1 MKWLGVLLQQP
12 NDRHQ
17 AKHQEYGQTYPLV
30 AHPQD
35 RVALPLFSD
44 EGFPLQAWLIS
55 RVDQFRSK
63 LNFDIVCHAKN
74 TSRCLCIKKPKNQ
87 KWKREKDHQF
97 ERWVLNE

>member
-1 MKWLGVLLQQP
+1 MMWLGSVQHQP

-17 AKHQEYGQTYPLV
+17 ARHQEYGQSYPFV
-30 AHPQD
+30 APRQD
-35 RVALPLFSD
+35 RGELPLFSD

-55 RVDQFRSK
+55 RGDQFRSK
-63 LNFDIVCHAKN
+63 LSFDIVCPAKN

-87 KWKREKDHQF
+87 KWKREKGHQF